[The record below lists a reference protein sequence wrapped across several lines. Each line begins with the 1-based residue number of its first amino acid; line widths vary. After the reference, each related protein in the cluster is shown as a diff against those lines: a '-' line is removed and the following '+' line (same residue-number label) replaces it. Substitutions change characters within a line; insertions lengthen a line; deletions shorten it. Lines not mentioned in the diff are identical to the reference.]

1 MEDMFFL
8 TTTLFLVLLF
18 GLLLLGAHICFA
30 LLGVSVIALKFFAGG
45 MEGILDAL
53 LINSVNSYPLV
64 AIPLFVFMGEILIRS
79 ESSKPLFE
87 GMRAILNKV
96 PGGLVHANILSCGV
110 FSACSGSSTA
120 TTLAIGSVSYPEL
133 KASGYN
139 PKIILGSI
147 AAGGSLGI
155 LIPPST
161 MMIIYGSLTTTSVGK
176 LFIGGV
182 VPGIMMGFLFSL
194 WIAVSSYIHPSW
206 FPKQQTAMHK
216 NFSANLWYCIKCV
229 WPITVLVIL
238 IMGSIYG
245 GFATPTES
253 AAIGVVFSMAVA
265 HFVYKKLTWKV
276 IVDSMKSAAFL
287 CSMMMICVVGA
298 RAIGMALSMLNIPQE
313 LSEFIM
319 DLGYNKYVIWF
330 FIILAYAALGC
341 LVDGF
346 DLLLITTPVFY
357 PIVIDVLGFDSI
369 WFGVTL
375 VVLLEMSLLT
385 PPVGMNLFVTHGL
398 GEKDVTL
405 TETIIGIAPF
415 VIVMIICLFLMT
427 AFPQLILFL
436 PSLM

>member
-1 MEDMFFL
+1 
-8 TTTLFLVLLF
+8 
-18 GLLLLGAHICFA
+18 
-30 LLGVSVIALKFFAGG
+30 
-45 MEGILDAL
+45 
-53 LINSVNSYPLV
+53 
-64 AIPLFVFMGEILIRS
+64 
-79 ESSKPLFE
+79 
-87 GMRAILNKV
+87 
-96 PGGLVHANILSCGV
+96 
-110 FSACSGSSTA
+110 
-120 TTLAIGSVSYPEL
+120 
-133 KASGYN
+133 
-139 PKIILGSI
+139 
-147 AAGGSLGI
+147 
-155 LIPPST
+155 
-161 MMIIYGSLTTTSVGK
+161 
-176 LFIGGV
+176 
-182 VPGIMMGFLFSL
+182 
-194 WIAVSSYIHPSW
+194 
-206 FPKQQTAMHK
+206 
-216 NFSANLWYCIKCV
+216 
-229 WPITVLVIL
+229 
-238 IMGSIYG
+238 
-245 GFATPTES
+245 
-253 AAIGVVFSMAVA
+253 
-265 HFVYKKLTWKV
+265 
-276 IVDSMKSAAFL
+276 MKSAAFL